1 LQCRKTEK
9 NYAGQRKKKKKKP
22 WMLGILPM
30 AEKLIVSRNLLY
42 LSDSL
47 SCLLLSPTL

>member
-1 LQCRKTEK
+1 MSNK
-9 NYAGQRKKKKKKP
+9 NKNKIP
-22 WMLGILPM
+22 WMIGVLPM
-30 AEKLIVSRNLLY
+30 AVKLIVSRNLLY